1 LNTDQARTV
10 LVSDFNVEN
19 FAMLLAKQSID
30 SVIAP
35 FGQVMQTLFDPN
47 AECWQ
52 EPCGAA
58 FVWTRAEDLFE
69 SFGRLMDGERV
80 ELDSILNEVD
90 AFCDAVLGLGERVPL
105 VLVSSWVWPPERQ
118 GDAILSARSGVGGA
132 AALYE
137 MNALLARRVAE
148 AGNVYLLDAQRWIAQ
163 AGDQAF
169 SPKLWYMAKVPYG
182 KAVFKA
188 AARDLVDAITT
199 LRGGARKL
207 VILDLDDTL
216 WGGIVGEIGWEK
228 VKLGGHDPVGEA
240 FVHFQR
246 ELKALTR
253 RGIILGIVSK
263 NEESTALDAIDQHPE
278 MVLRRDDFSGW
289 RINWSDKAQNVIEL
303 TEELNLGF
311 QSVVFIDDNPAE
323 RLRVSEALP
332 EVLVPD
338 WPKDK
343 LLYAS
348 ALLGMSCFDSP
359 GVSDEDRK
367 RTAMYGAERERRDG
381 QQSAR
386 SLDDWV
392 ASLELSVTAERLNEA
407 NLPRAAQ
414 LLNKTNQMNM
424 ATRRMSE
431 AELWTWSQAQENAI
445 WSFRVD
451 DRFGSAGLTG
461 LAGIELRDGVAHVT
475 DYLLSCRV
483 MGRRVEETMLHTII
497 EHARAE
503 GVTEVVFTFLPTE
516 KNAPCLRWLQGS
528 ALIARGDSE
537 FVWDV
542 ADKNEAPKHVT
553 IVTDD
558 TGAK

>member
-1 LNTDQARTV
+1 
-10 LVSDFNVEN
+10 
-19 FAMLLAKQSID
+19 MLLAKLGLEPA
-30 SVIAP
+30 IAP
-35 FGQVMQTLFDPN
+35 FGQVMQTLLDAN
-47 AECWQ
+47 AECWR

-69 SFGRLMDGERV
+69 TYGRLMRGEPV
-80 ELDSILNEVD
+80 ELESILSEVD
-90 AFCDAVLGLGERVPL
+90 AFCSALLGLGERVPL
-105 VLVSSWVWPPERQ
+105 VLVASWVWPPERQ
-118 GDAILSARSGVGGA
+118 GDAILSARAGSGGA

-148 AGNVYLLDAQRWIAQ
+148 AGNVYLLDAQRWIAR

-182 KAVFKA
+182 KPVFKA
-188 AARDLVDAITT
+188 AAQDVADAIAT

-207 VILDLDDTL
+207 IVLDLDDTL
-216 WGGIVGEIGWEK
+216 WGGIVGEVGWEN
-228 VKLGGHDPVGEA
+228 VKLGGHDPIGEA

-246 ELKALTR
+246 ELKTLTK

-263 NEESTALDAIDQHPE
+263 NEETTALAAIDQHPE
-278 MVLRRDDFSGW
+278 MVLRREDFAGW

-303 TEELNLGF
+303 IEELNLGF
-311 QSVVFIDDNPAE
+311 QSAVFIDDNPAE
-323 RLRVSEALP
+323 RLRVAEALP

-348 ALLGMSCFDSP
+348 TLLSLGCFDSA
-359 GVSDEDRK
+359 GVSEEDRT
-367 RTAMYGAERERRDG
+367 RTTMYGAERQRRDG

-392 ASLELSVTAERLNEA
+392 ESLGLTVTVERLNEA

-414 LLNKTNQMNM
+414 LLNKTNQMNL
-424 ATRRMSE
+424 ATRRMTES
-431 AELWTWSQAQENAI
+431 ELWDWSQAPGRAV

-461 LAGIELRDGVAHVT
+461 LAGVELRDGIAHVT

-503 GVTEVVFTFLPTE
+503 GANEVLFELLPTA
-516 KNAPCLRWLQGS
+516 KNAPCLRWLQGTGL
-528 ALIARGDSE
+528 AARGDHTFAWNAGE
-537 FVWDV
+537 PH
-542 ADKNEAPKHVT
+542 EAPTHVT
-553 IVTDD
+553 IVAD
-558 TGAK
+558 

>member
-1 LNTDQARTV
+1 
-10 LVSDFNVEN
+10 
-19 FAMLLAKQSID
+19 MLLAKQSLD
-30 SVIAP
+30 PVVAP
-35 FGQVMQTLFDPN
+35 FGQVMQTLLDAQ

-52 EPCGAA
+52 KSCGSA

-69 SFGRLMDGERV
+69 TFGRLMGGDPV
-80 ELDSILNEVD
+80 DIDSILNEVD
-90 AFCDAVLGLGERVPL
+90 VFCDAVLGLGDRVPL

-118 GDAILSARSGVGGA
+118 GDAILSARAGVGGA
-132 AALYE
+132 AALFE
-137 MNALLARRVAE
+137 MNALLAKRLAE
-148 AGNVYLLDAQRWIAQ
+148 AGNVYLLDAQRWIGR

-169 SPKLWYMAKVPYG
+169 NPKLWYMAKVPYG

-188 AARDLVDAITT
+188 AAQDLVDATST
-199 LRGGARKL
+199 LHGGARKL
-207 VILDLDDTL
+207 IILDLDDTL
-216 WGGIVGEIGWEK
+216 WGGIVGEVGWEN

-240 FVHFQR
+240 FVDFQR
-246 ELKALTR
+246 QLKVLTR

-263 NEESTALDAIDQHPE
+263 NEEPTALDAIEQHPE
-278 MVLRRDDFSGW
+278 MVLRKEDFAGW
-289 RINWSDKAQNVIEL
+289 RINWTDKAQNVIEL

-323 RLRVSEALP
+323 RLRVAEALP
-332 EVLVPD
+332 DVLVPD

-348 ALLGMSCFDSP
+348 TLLGLGCFDSA

-367 RTAMYGAERERRDG
+367 RTDMYGAERQRRDG

-392 ASLELSVTAERLNEA
+392 ASLGLTVTVERLNEG

-414 LLNKTNQMNM
+414 LLNKTNQMNLT
-424 ATRRMSE
+424 TRRMTE
-431 AELWTWSQAQENAI
+431 AELWTWSQTPGNAV

-451 DRFGSAGLTG
+451 DRFGGAGLTG
-461 LAGIELRDGVAHVT
+461 LAAIELRDGVAHVT

-497 EHARAE
+497 THAQAE
-503 GVTEVVFTFLPTE
+503 SATEVVFELLPTA

-528 ALIARGDSE
+528 GLTARGEHE

-542 ADKNEAPKHVT
+542 AEESEAPKHVI
-553 IVTDD
+553 IVVDD
-558 TGAK
+558 AAANE

>member
-1 LNTDQARTV
+1 
-10 LVSDFNVEN
+10 
-19 FAMLLAKQSID
+19 MLLAKQSLEP
-30 SVIAP
+30 VVAP
-35 FGQVMQTLFDPN
+35 FGQVMQTLFDPQ

-58 FVWTRAEDLFE
+58 LVWTRAEDSFE
-69 SFGRLMDGERV
+69 TYGRLMAGDRV
-80 ELDSILNEVD
+80 DLDAILGEVD
-90 AFCDAVLGLGERVPL
+90 AFCDAVLGLGERVPM
-105 VLVSSWVWPPERQ
+105 VLVASWVWPPERT
-118 GDAILSARSGVGGA
+118 GDAILSLRAGAGGG

-137 MNALLARRVAE
+137 MNALLARRLSE
-148 AGNVYLLDAQRWIAQ
+148 AGNVYLLDAQRWIGQ

-169 SPKLWYMAKVPYG
+169 NPKLWYMAKVPYG

-188 AARDLVDAITT
+188 AAQDVIDAMST

-216 WGGIVGEIGWEK
+216 WGGIVGEVGWEN
-228 VKLGGHDPVGEA
+228 VTLGGHDPVGEA

-263 NEESTALDAIDQHPE
+263 NEESTALGAIEQHPE
-278 MVLRRDDFSGW
+278 MVLRKEDFAGW
-289 RINWSDKAQNVIEL
+289 RINWMDKAQNVIEL

-323 RLRVSEALP
+323 RLRVAEALP

-348 ALLGMSCFDSP
+348 TLLGLGCFDSV
-359 GVSDEDRK
+359 GVSDEDRT
-367 RTAMYGAERERRDG
+367 RTAMYGAERQRRDG

-392 ASLELSVTAERLNEA
+392 ASLGLTVTAETLSEA

-414 LLNKTNQMNM
+414 LLNKTNQMNL

-431 AELWTWSQAQENAI
+431 AELWSWSQQPGNMV

-461 LAGIELRDGVAHVT
+461 LAGLELRDGVAHVT

-483 MGRRVEETMLHTII
+483 MGRRVEESMLHTII
-497 EHARAE
+497 EHARASGASE
-503 GVTEVVFTFLPTE
+503 IVFEFLPTA
-516 KNAPCLRWLQGS
+516 KNAPCLRWFQGS
-528 ALIARGDSE
+528 SLTPRGE
-537 FVWDV
+537 HAFVWD
-542 ADKNEAPKHVT
+542 ANTAHEAPKHVT
-553 IVTDD
+553 IVSGTD
-558 TGAK
+558 A